1 MTSGDAL
8 SALRASPVTAI
19 IADHLLEETTGTEL
33 AKEMKQIKPE
43 VSIILFSGT
52 VPTDLSCVD
61 VYLRK
66 GEPTQKLLSVVRDV
80 IQRSCA

>member
-43 VSIILFSGT
+43 VPIILFSGT